1 MISFLKGT
9 MWGLV
14 LVVLILASFRGMFW
28 QVLAIYLCAAL
39 IGVGIDY
46 IGKAISS
53 RSEET

>member
-1 MISFLKGT
+1 MISFLKGA

-28 QVLAIYLCAAL
+28 QVLGIYLCAAL
-39 IGVGIDY
+39 IGGGIDY

-53 RSEET
+53 RNEGK